1 MPGLLAAAELF
12 CYPSLYEG
20 FGLPPLEA
28 MAAGTPALVGNYPAA
43 PEVLVDAAVIVDGV
57 DADAIA
63 DGLTKLC
70 SDAGERARIAREG
83 RARAVRYTWEK
94 TAQRT
99 LSAYEA
105 AMSE

>member
-1 MPGLLAAAELF
+1 LF

-28 MAAGTPALVGNYPAA
+28 MAAGTATLVGNYPAA
-43 PEVLVDAAVIVDGV
+43 SEVLGDAAVIVDGA
-57 DADAIA
+57 DTDAIA

-70 SDAGERARIAREG
+70 TDDRARARLSRAG

-94 TAQRT
+94 TAQQT
-99 LSAYEA
+99 LSAYAA
-105 AMSE
+105 AMTE